1 MSLESHSAAGLPK
14 ISVGMPVYNGA
25 EFILQALDAL
35 LSQSYTNFEL
45 IISDNAST
53 DTTQSICLD
62 YAARDPRIK
71 YVRNEVNIGSV
82 GNFQRVLALSTGEYF
97 MWAAHDDLWCPHY
110 IQLCLDAFLD
120 NPKAALCFT
129 STVLLQREGSIFGDY
144 KDEDL
149 DTVGLE
155 KLARLKKVIKG
166 VKRNCAFY
174 GLYRRDIL
182 ERVSFPNRYGGDHIF
197 LAELSLYG
205 EFIQLP
211 EPCFYSRLD
220 GAGSSRAG
228 ILKSQQIRS
237 LFVRCFPN
245 FSFFLDF
252 LHAVTG
258 WQTLDGGER
267 WQAASFV
274 LQRFLSW
281 TYISRM
287 LLDIVL
293 LGRDVIFEGRRWM
306 QERLSPAFQRRNE

>member
-1 MSLESHSAAGLPK
+1 MISQSHPADSSPK
-14 ISVGMPVYNGA
+14 VSIGMPVYNGA
-25 EFILQALDAL
+25 EFISQALDAL
-35 LSQSYTNFEL
+35 LAQSYTNFEL

-110 IQLCLDAFLD
+110 VQLCLDALLS
-120 NPKAALCFT
+120 NPKAVLCFT
-129 STVLLQREGSIFGDY
+129 ATFLLQREGTVFGEY

-149 DTVGLE
+149 DTVNLE
-155 KLARLKKVIKG
+155 KLGRLKKVITG

-174 GLYRRDIL
+174 GLYRRSVL
-182 ERVSFPNRYGGDHIF
+182 EHVTFRNRYGGDHIF

-205 EFIQLP
+205 KFIQLP

-220 GAGSSRAG
+220 GAGSSRTG

-258 WQTLDGGER
+258 WRMLNRGEH
-267 WQAASFV
+267 WQAVSFV
-274 LQRFLSW
+274 VQRFLSW

-287 LLDIVL
+287 LLDVVL

-306 QERLSPAFQRRNE
+306 QERLSPAFQRKNE